1 MLTRTAFPQEPIFS
15 RLEAYCDFDLPS
27 EWDLNSLIWYA
38 IGDMD
43 DEVHYR
49 IRQIISELWS

>member
-1 MLTRTAFPQEPIFS
+1 MLTSVKSFPGQVFR
-15 RLEAYCDFDLPS
+15 RLEAYCAFDLPT

-43 DEVHYR
+43 DEVHGR
-49 IRQIISELWS
+49 IRHIISELWS